1 MDLKRL
7 NLMGSW
13 QMKFSREVGF
23 CSGHSV
29 VEEKIWNLATKNG
42 SYFSVTAK
50 GIKHNISS
58 EQL

>member
-1 MDLKRL
+1 MDFNRL
-7 NLMGSW
+7 NLMGSR

-50 GIKHNISS
+50 GIKHISS